1 MNTAPSIIDTL
12 MSMINQSVQVLSK
25 PRIETFERYKDKGT
39 LRESIIYVL
48 IASLIT
54 GLLGLGGG
62 IGGFLSGIIST
73 IVGFLVFTYLVH
85 YVGKS
90 QGGTGTLDSVAYTF
104 ALFWAPINVL
114 FAVISL
120 ILLITLIGIFLI
132 PLLVIAAL
140 VINVYFAYLAVQSS
154 MNLHESGKIWVTL
167 GIALL
172 GTLAVSIAVALLLN

>member
-12 MSMINQSVQVLSK
+12 MSVINQSVQVLSK

-54 GLLGLGGG
+54 GLLGLGGAS
-62 IGGFLSGIIST
+62 GFWSGMLST
-73 IVGFLVFTYLVH
+73 IAGFLVFIYLVH
-85 YVGKS
+85 YVGKV

-104 ALFWAPINVL
+104 ALFWVPINVL
-114 FAVISL
+114 FALTSL
-120 ILLITLIGIFLI
+120 ILLITPIGIFLL
-132 PLLVIAAL
+132 PLLVAAAL
-140 VINVYFAYLAVQSS
+140 LINIYLAYLAVQSS